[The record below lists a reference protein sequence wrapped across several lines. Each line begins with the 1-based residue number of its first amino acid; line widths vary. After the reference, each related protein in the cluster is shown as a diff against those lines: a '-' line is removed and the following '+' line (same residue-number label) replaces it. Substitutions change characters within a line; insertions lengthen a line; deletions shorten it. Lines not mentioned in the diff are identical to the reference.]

1 MSERSTCF
9 PPNPLYDSQMG
20 WEAITHLEFPIC
32 NLWSQQDNTLTQ
44 SRVLIKSYSQMK
56 NLTAINSHNWNAYPE
71 RYGHGYWSFSTMRES
86 ELHLLQPGERL
97 RCLRLG
103 RTSLI
108 YISLLNLSYSRGK
121 TARISCSE
129 STTKSVVGTLI
140 FKVLAPCQDT
150 WTPILFQ

>member
-71 RYGHGYWSFSTMRES
+71 RYGREYWSFSTMRES
-86 ELHLLQPGERL
+86 ELHLLQPRERL
-97 RCLRLG
+97 RCQNTGQAGPASSTSPCWTWATLG
-103 RTSLI
+103 EKLQELVVQR
-108 YISLLNLSYSRGK
+108 
-121 TARISCSE
+121 ARQR
-129 STTKSVVGTLI
+129 VWL
-140 FKVLAPCQDT
+140 VL
-150 WTPILFQ
+150 